1 LARPE
6 RAEWLIETL
15 RSELPCDSPLF
26 CDACELGYR
35 LQADWPS
42 NGPRLFF
49 YPSNYIALGWGYPA
63 ALGAA
68 VALGDRHVV
77 SVSGDGGFLVSCQE
91 LATAARYRLRVIALV
106 HNDSTFGAIKN
117 IQRRDND
124 ARYLDVDL
132 NNPDFLALAAAYGL
146 PSHRTRTV
154 EELRRALRMALELP
168 GPSLIE
174 VLDQW
179 RMIRE

>member
-1 LARPE
+1 
-6 RAEWLIETL
+6 
-15 RSELPCDSPLF
+15 
-26 CDACELGYR
+26 
-35 LQADWPS
+35 
-42 NGPRLFF
+42 
-49 YPSNYIALGWGYPA
+49 
-63 ALGAA
+63 
-68 VALGDRHVV
+68 LGDRHVV
-77 SVSGDGGFLVSCQE
+77 SVSGDGGFLVSSQE

-117 IQRRDND
+117 IQRRDCD
-124 ARYLDVDL
+124 ARYVDVDL

-146 PSHRTRTV
+146 PSHRVRTA
-154 EELRRALRMALELP
+154 EELRRALRMALETP